1 MRKRRTPERLC
12 VGCRTMRPKRELLR
26 VVRTPEGEVLL
37 DPTGKKSGRGAY
49 ICPSAACLEQALKGD
64 RLGKALDVTI
74 GQDVADALRASIVER
89 ER

>member
-1 MRKRRTPERLC
+1 
-12 VGCRTMRPKRELLR
+12 MRPKRELR

-37 DPTGKKSGRGAY
+37 TRPQEVGPRCLH
-49 ICPSAACLEQALKGD
+49 CPSAACLEQALKGD